1 MRSLTVKLVLAFL
14 AVSLAATGL
23 LALLAGRTTADAF
36 DTYIVDEAQVN
47 VAEELARYYEGT
59 GSWAGVEE
67 EGLPG
72 APGGGLRRGGQG
84 RGAMRGPALAGL
96 ALAGADGRILVPG
109 AGFSHSTQASPEQL
123 AEGAPVEVGG
133 EVVGVVLG
141 RAQAPGLR
149 PVEEAFLERVNRA
162 LLIAAGG
169 AAVLALLLGVLLART
184 LTRPLR
190 EMTAAARSLARGKLG
205 EQVEVRS
212 QDEVG
217 ALAAAFNQMSEDLSQ
232 AEAWR
237 KQLTADI
244 AHDLRTPISIIQG
257 HAEALRDGVLPPTP
271 ETFALIHEE
280 TMRLNRMVED
290 LRTLS
295 RAEAGELSLVR
306 RPVAVGDFLEQM
318 AAAQRPRAREKGIE
332 LRLEVADGLPA
343 LMVDADRMAQALNNL
358 VDNALRHTP
367 AGGTVT
373 VAAGRDGSGVWLQV
387 RDSGPGIAADD
398 LPHVFERFYRGDR
411 ARRRHEGGSGLGLAI
426 ARSIVEAHGGR
437 IRAESPAGGG
447 AVFTIALPAERSGS
461 SHRGNVAP

>member
-1 MRSLTVKLVLAFL
+1 MRSLTLKLIVAFL

-23 LALLAGRTTADAF
+23 LALLAGRTTASAF
-36 DTYIVDEAQVN
+36 DTYIVEEAQVN
-47 VAEELARYYEGT
+47 LVVELARYYEQT
-59 GSWAGVEE
+59 GSWAGVEDDV
-67 EGLPG
+67 LP
-72 APGGGLRRGGQG
+72 AMPGPGPRRGGQG
-84 RGAMRGPALAGL
+84 RGAMRGPAMAGL
-96 ALAGADGRILVPG
+96 ALADAGGQIVVPG
-109 AGFSHSTQASPEQL
+109 AGFSRAVQVPPEQL
-123 AEGAPVEVGG
+123 AEGVPVEVNG
-133 EVVGVVLG
+133 ELVGTVLG
-141 RAQAPGLR
+141 RPQSPGLT
-149 PVEEAFLERVNRA
+149 PVEEAFLGRVNRA

-169 AAVLALLLGVLLART
+169 AAVMALLLGVLLART

-190 EMTAAARSLARGKLG
+190 EMTAAARSLARGDLG

-217 ALAAAFNQMSEDLSQ
+217 ELARAFNQMSRDLAQ
-232 AEAWR
+232 AASR
-237 KQLTADI
+237 RRQLTADI

-306 RPVAVGDFLEQM
+306 RPVAVGALLEQL
-318 AAAQRPRAREKGIE
+318 AAGRRPAAGEKGIE
-332 LRLEVADGLPA
+332 LRLEGESGLPEVE
-343 LMVDADRMAQALNNL
+343 VDADRMAQALNNL

-373 VAAGRDGSGVWLQV
+373 LAGGRAEDGVWLQV
-387 RDSGPGIAADD
+387 RDSGPGIAAED

-411 ARRRHEGGSGLGLAI
+411 ARQRHDGGSGLGLAI

-437 IRAESPAGGG
+437 IRAESPAGAG
-447 AVFTIALPAERSGS
+447 AVFTIELPA
-461 SHRGNVAP
+461 AA

>member
-1 MRSLTVKLVLAFL
+1 MRSLTLKLTLAFL

-23 LALLAGRTTADAF
+23 LALLAGRTTASAF
-36 DTYIVDEAQVN
+36 DTYIVDQAQVN
-47 VAEELARYYEGT
+47 LAEELAGYYAQR

-67 EGLPG
+67 EVLSG
-72 APGGGLRRGGQG
+72 APGAGMRRGGQG
-84 RGAMRGPALAGL
+84 RGAMRGPMLAGVALA
-96 ALAGADGRILVPG
+96 DGGGQIIVPG
-109 AGFSHSTQASPEQL
+109 AGFSRNVQVSPEQM
-123 AEGAPVEVGG
+123 AEGVPVEVNG
-133 EVVGVVLG
+133 EVVGTVLG
-141 RAQAPGLR
+141 RAPARGLT
-149 PVEEAFLERVNRA
+149 PVESAFLERVNRA
-162 LLIAAGG
+162 LSIAAGG
-169 AAVLALLLGVLLART
+169 AAVMALVLGVLLART

-190 EMTAAARSLARGKLG
+190 EMTAAARSLARGDLG

-217 ALAAAFNQMSEDLSQ
+217 ELAQAFNQMSHDLAQ
-232 AEAWR
+232 AEGR
-237 KQLTADI
+237 RRQLTADI

-271 ETFALIHEE
+271 ETFGLIHEE
-280 TMRLNRMVED
+280 TLRLNRMVED

-306 RPVAVGDFLEQM
+306 RPVAVGAFLEQT
-318 AAAQRPRAREKGIE
+318 AAAQRPGAGEKEIA
-332 LRLEVADGLPA
+332 LRLEAAGELPEIE
-343 LMVDADRMAQALNNL
+343 VDADRMAQALNNL

-373 VAAGRDGSGVWLQV
+373 LAAGLVGDGVWIQV
-387 RDSGPGIAADD
+387 RDSGPGIAPED

-426 ARSIVEAHGGR
+426 ARSIVEAHGGH

-447 AVFTIALPAERSGS
+447 AVITIDLPAAG
-461 SHRGNVAP
+461 